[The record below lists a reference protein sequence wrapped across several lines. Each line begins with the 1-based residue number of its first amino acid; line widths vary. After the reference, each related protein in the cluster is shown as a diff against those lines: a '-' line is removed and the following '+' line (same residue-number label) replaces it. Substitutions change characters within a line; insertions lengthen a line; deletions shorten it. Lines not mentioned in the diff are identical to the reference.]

1 MGYPRTFAPHIAV
14 LGLAG
19 LLGAG
24 VAAAEV
30 SSTITLTSDYDFR
43 GVTQTDEDPALQASI
58 DWAADSG
65 WYVGAW
71 ASNVDF
77 PGYDGSLELDLYT
90 GFSGGSEDGLGWDV
104 GLVYYTYP
112 DSDGS
117 ATEGELSNFPEI
129 YGGLSYGM
137 FSGKLWY
144 SNDFGG
150 TDDSAFYLEGGA
162 AIPLPANFT
171 LDLHVGYSDG
181 DGVESSYGVSNYFD
195 YSVGVSYSVN
205 KFDLGL
211 KYVDTDIDGADTD
224 RVIFTVSTTLPW

>member
-1 MGYPRTFAPHIAV
+1 MGYPRTRAPHIVV

-24 VAAAEV
+24 AAAAEV
-30 SSTITLTSDYDFR
+30 SSTITLTSDYDWR
-43 GVTQTDEDPALQASI
+43 GITQTDEDPALQASI
-58 DWAADSG
+58 DWADDSG

-77 PGYDGSLELDLYT
+77 GPGDPNYEVDLYT
-90 GFSGGSEDGLGWDV
+90 GFSGGDEDGLGWDV
-104 GLVYYTYP
+104 GIQYYAYP
-112 DSDGS
+112 EESDF
-117 ATEGELSNFPEI
+117 NFPEI

-144 SNDFGG
+144 SNDFAG

-171 LDLHVGYSDG
+171 LDLHAGYSDG

-195 YSVGVSYSVN
+195 YSVGVSYTLE
-205 KFDLGL
+205 KFDLSL
-211 KYVDTDIDGADTD
+211 KYVDTDIDDADTD
-224 RVIFTVSTTLPW
+224 RLIFSVSTTLPW

>member
-1 MGYPRTFAPHIAV
+1 MRHRRMLAQHMV

-24 VAAAEV
+24 VAAADI
-30 SSTITLTSDYDFR
+30 SSTITATSDYDFR
-43 GVTQTDEDPALQASI
+43 GLTQTDEDPALQASI
-58 DWAADSG
+58 DWTDDSG

-77 PGYDGSLELDLYT
+77 PGYDGSLEVDLYT
-90 GFSGGSEDGLGWDV
+90 GFSGGDEEGLGWDV

-117 ATEGELSNFPEI
+117 ATEGESANYPEI
-129 YGGLSYGM
+129 FGGLSYGM

-144 SNDFGG
+144 SNDFVG
-150 TDDSAFYLEGGA
+150 TDESAFYLQGDA
-162 AIPLPANFT
+162 SIPLPKNFSIE
-171 LDLHVGYSDG
+171 LHAGYSDG
-181 DGVESSYGVSNYFD
+181 DGVEAGYGVSNYFD
-195 YSVGVSYSVN
+195 YSVGVGYTLD
-205 KFDLGL
+205 KFDLSL
-211 KYVDTDIDGADTD
+211 KYVDTDIDDADTD